1 MKIQI
6 LIITGLLFL
15 ASATQAQ
22 TPATEAGED
31 FDLYGVISLFEQSED
46 LEDFEK
52 KLNSED
58 NDVNNLDLN
67 ADEEVDMI
75 RVVEYG
81 EDNTHLLVLQAVLG
95 DNDYQDLATIELEK
109 HGDNDISGQLVGD
122 EEIYGPD
129 YIIEPSPEEASIS
142 ASYSLLAVYVS
153 VHAWRPVGVIFR
165 PGRALFVTAVIW
177 APRPIWFRPRSPMGR
192 SAFRGK
198 AGRWKSPRYRS
209 TPSRHSK
216 KGKSMYSSKRRSSP
230 TAKKNYGGKPKS
242 SAASPAKTSNKQ
254 KQQTQKQQQPKQQQ
268 PKQQTKQKQQ
278 TKPKQQSPQQKK
290 KR

>member
-6 LIITGLLFL
+6 LIIAGLLFL

-75 RVVEYG
+75 RVVEYS
-81 EDNTHLLVLQAVLG
+81 EENTHLIVLQAVLG

-109 HGDNDISGQLVGD
+109 HGDDDISGQLVGD

-142 ASYSLLAVYVS
+142 TSYSLLAVYVS
-153 VHAWRPVGVIFR
+153 VHRWRPVGVIFR
-165 PGRALFVTAVIW
+165 PGRALFVTAVVW
-177 APRPIWFRPRSPMGR
+177 APRPIWFRARRPMGR

-198 AGRWKSPRYRS
+198 AGRWKSPRFRS

-216 KGKSMYSSKRRSSP
+216 KGKSMYSSKRKTSP
-230 TAKKNYGGKPKS
+230 TAKKHYGGKPKS

-254 KQQTQKQQQPKQQQ
+254 KQQTQKT
-268 PKQQTKQKQQ
+268 QTKTQTQKKQ
-278 TKPKQQSPQQKK
+278 TQKKQSPQQKK